1 MLLVNG
7 HQNFYI
13 LKLSELT
20 VTSFIVNIP
29 VKNHLLSFGLVWS
42 QGVCVALEFWQFLA
56 SFTVLLI
63 LLSLFFNV
71 LLLGIVFD
79 F

>member
-42 QGVCVALEFWQFLA
+42 QGVCVALEFWSCQFHCSSYSLK
-56 SFTVLLI
+56 SF
-63 LLSLFFNV
+63 FF
-71 LLLGIVFD
+71 F
-79 F
+79 